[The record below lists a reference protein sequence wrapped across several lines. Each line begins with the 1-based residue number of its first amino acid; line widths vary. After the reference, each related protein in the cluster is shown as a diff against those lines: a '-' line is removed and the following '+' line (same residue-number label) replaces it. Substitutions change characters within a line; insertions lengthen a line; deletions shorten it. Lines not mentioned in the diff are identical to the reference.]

1 MPWIKSEDY
10 NGCGICIDKSLI
22 QRKMSLKLVPE
33 RQKG

>member
-1 MPWIKSEDY
+1 MAFRLIEGK
-10 NGCGICIDKSLI
+10 NKSLI